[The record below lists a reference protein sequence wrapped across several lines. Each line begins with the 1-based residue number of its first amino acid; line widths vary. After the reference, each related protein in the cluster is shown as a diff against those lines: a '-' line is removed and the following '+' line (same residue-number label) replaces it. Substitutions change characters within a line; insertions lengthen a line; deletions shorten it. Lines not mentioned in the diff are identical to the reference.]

1 MARKFL
7 THLDMQGNQ
16 IINAV
21 FEKLSDDPS
30 SGNFE
35 GRLYYNTALDV
46 VRVYDGGKFVDAGIP
61 VVATEPTVG
70 NYEGRIVYNTTENMI
85 KSYSGTEWLAAGNV
99 LDIAAGTDIDV
110 SASAGIYTI
119 SLESEIGSDTTGN
132 AATASKLA
140 TARTIALSG
149 DVSGSVTFDG
159 SANVDITTTIGPNSV
174 ALGTDTT
181 GDYVASVS
189 ASTGISV
196 SGTGEGAAVT
206 VTNTDKGSDQNIFK
220 NVTVGA
226 NTIVADSNDDTLTFT
241 AGSGIGVTAN
251 PTTDTVEISNTGV
264 LSVSGTPDQI
274 SASTVNGDVTISLP
288 NAVTFP
294 GTVTLHAD
302 PTQALHAVTKQYVDS
317 AVSGLDWHPAANLL
331 AASAIALT
339 GTSGTLVIDG
349 HDALGDVDDGYRLLL
364 IGQESASAN
373 GIYVYSD
380 DGSTY
385 TLTRA
390 SDADTY
396 DKLVGAAL
404 FIMEG
409 TKYGATAWIQP
420 NHYLTDFS
428 GQTWVQFSGTGTYIA
443 GNGLQLIGS
452 EFSIDTDV
460 TVDVNTQQTL
470 SNKTLTSPT
479 VSGLYLSDNNIVV
492 EGTDNTHETTLI
504 FTDPTQDNN
513 ITFKDATGT
522 VAFTS
527 DIPTSTDG
535 LSEGGT
541 NLYFTNE
548 RAEDAVGAIL
558 TDTATVDLTYTD
570 NGASAGTI
578 TADVILK
585 ASNSYL
591 TSASGLAV
599 DITSVETK
607 LVTDSFTRKATANVG
622 NASATSFAVNH
633 NFGTRDVV
641 VNVYDSATYD
651 TVEVDVVR
659 TNENT
664 VTVSFATA
672 PGVDAYRVVVIG

>member
-174 ALGTDTT
+174 TLGTDTT

-288 NAVTFP
+288 SAVTFP
-294 GTVTLHAD
+294 GTVTLNAD
-302 PTQALHAVTKQYVDS
+302 PTQALHAATKQYVDS
-317 AVSGLDWHPAANLL
+317 VVEGLHIHASVAVATTASVDLSNPPAE
-331 AASAIALT
+331 
-339 GTSGTLVIDG
+339 IDG
-349 HDALGDVDDGYRLLL
+349 VTLTDGMRVLVKNQ
-364 IGQESASAN
+364 GSAADN
-373 GIYVYSD
+373 GIYVYNLATTD
-380 DGSTY
+380 
-385 TLTRA
+385 LVRA
-390 SDADTY
+390 SDYNSAAEIQAGDFVFVSGGDTWNSTGWVQENAVTV
-396 DKLVGAAL
+396 L
-404 FIMEG
+404 G
-409 TKYGATAWIQP
+409 TDPIVWT
-420 NHYLTDFS
+420 
-428 GQTWVQFSGTGTYIA
+428 QFSGAGTYLA
-443 GNGLQLIGS
+443 GNGLTLTGTT
-452 EFSIDTDV
+452 FAIDTAV
-460 TVDVNTQQTL
+460 TVDVSTQQTL
-470 SNKTLTSPT
+470 SNKTLTSPV

-535 LSEGGT
+535 LSEGST